1 MAINAKELFP
11 FEEDRVILKKVI
23 DLFHGKIVRI
33 SDMPKPNVIKL
44 RRLWHN
50 LASLRDYNV
59 QRWINKNI
67 TITLECDVD
76 GRKQTMTLTPEL
88 LEKGFQ
94 AHHATQKSR
103 YSTRE
108 YQLIDYR
115 WKEDEDG
122 SKNNEGHADGVGNSN
137 EVVEGRPVGQADNG
151 NGGSIQSDGGG
162 T

>member
-1 MAINAKELFP
+1 MAINAKEIFP

-59 QRWINKNI
+59 RDWVERQQ
-67 TITLECDVD
+67 TIKLECDVN

-115 WKEDEDG
+115 WKEDKDEETSIKQD
-122 SKNNEGHADGVGNSN
+122 VGTR
-137 EVVEGRPVGQADNG
+137 EQVAERRPVGQADNG